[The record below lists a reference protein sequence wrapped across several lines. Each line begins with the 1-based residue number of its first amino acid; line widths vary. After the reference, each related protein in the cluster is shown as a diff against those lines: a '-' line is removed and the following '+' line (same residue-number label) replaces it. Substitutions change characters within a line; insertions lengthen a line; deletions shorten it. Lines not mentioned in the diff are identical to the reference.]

1 MNNKNIFKYLII
13 IAIVVLVIV
22 ATVLII
28 LNTKVK
34 NPNIQ
39 EDVGEEDL
47 PELEIDESIEKIDQI
62 NTFSM
67 VEKIVNSNIDS
78 NTTFFATEIY
88 FQEIDVVLA
97 YRLYVFGEIFDI
109 GNQSYQNVF
118 FAIDFDEES
127 SNYKITQKKLDIEQS
142 EYEQIAKSGAQK
154 YLITDNY
161 NGEFLQEDISD
172 NLVVKRYFDYYKM
185 LMITNPEKAYS
196 LLDDE
201 YKKIKFEN
209 YNNFYT
215 YINNKIAQ
223 IKAME
228 LFGLNIHFPVTD
240 PTWIFFLVLIIILFA
255 PMILGRLR
263 IPHIIGMILAGVLV
277 GKYGFN
283 ILERDSSFELFGKVG
298 LYYIMFLAG
307 LEMDMDDFKKNK
319 TKGLVFG
326 LFTFLIP
333 MALGIWSSMSLL
345 DYGLVTSILLASM
358 YASHTL
364 IAYPIISRYGLS
376 RQRTVSITIGGTA
389 VTVVLALMVLA
400 VIGGMYKGEDVGGL
414 FWAILLGK
422 VLALFGLIIFLM
434 PRISRWFFRTY
445 EDAVMQFVF
454 VLAMVF
460 LGGGLMELVG
470 MEGILGAFLAG
481 LVLNRFVPHVSPLMN
496 RLEFVGNALF
506 IPYFLIGVG
515 MIIDVRCLFTQGEA
529 LKVAVVMTVVATFSK
544 WLAAWITQKIYGMQK
559 VERSLIFGLSNA
571 QAAATLAAVLIGH
584 EIIMENGERLLNDDV
599 LNGTVVMILF
609 TCIISSVATER
620 AARRMVTQENL
631 TGNDDKNNKE
641 QERILIPVANPDT
654 IEGLVG
660 MALMMRHPKQ
670 KEPLVALSVIND
682 NNASETKELI
692 GKRNLE
698 RTAMVAAAADA
709 SVKTVLRYDL
719 NIAQGIIHTLKEYAV
734 TDVVIGLHRK
744 TNLMDSFFG
753 TMTENLL
760 KGTHRQIMIAKLL
773 MPVNTLRRIV
783 VAVPEKAEYEVGFMK
798 WVVQLCRMGKLLGCR
813 VHFFA
818 TEDTL
823 RHLRAV
829 VEKQEANTFTEFS
842 VLEEWDDLLLLT
854 GQVNFDHL
862 FVVVSARKGS
872 ISYQTS
878 FERLPSQVSK
888 YFADASLLII
898 YPDQL
903 GDPQEIVSFSDP
915 RGQSET
921 RMYDNVGKWFYKWFK
936 KGDERN

>member
-1 MNNKNIFKYLII
+1 
-13 IAIVVLVIV
+13 
-22 ATVLII
+22 
-28 LNTKVK
+28 
-34 NPNIQ
+34 
-39 EDVGEEDL
+39 
-47 PELEIDESIEKIDQI
+47 
-62 NTFSM
+62 
-67 VEKIVNSNIDS
+67 
-78 NTTFFATEIY
+78 
-88 FQEIDVVLA
+88 
-97 YRLYVFGEIFDI
+97 
-109 GNQSYQNVF
+109 
-118 FAIDFDEES
+118 
-127 SNYKITQKKLDIEQS
+127 
-142 EYEQIAKSGAQK
+142 
-154 YLITDNY
+154 
-161 NGEFLQEDISD
+161 
-172 NLVVKRYFDYYKM
+172 
-185 LMITNPEKAYS
+185 
-196 LLDDE
+196 
-201 YKKIKFEN
+201 
-209 YNNFYT
+209 
-215 YINNKIAQ
+215 
-223 IKAME
+223 ME
-228 LFGLNIHFPVTD
+228 LFDLNIHFPVTD

-263 IPHIIGMILAGVLV
+263 IPHIIGMILAGVVV

-307 LEMDMDDFKKNK
+307 LEMDMDDFKKNR

-326 LFTFLIP
+326 MFTFLIP
-333 MALGIWSSMSLL
+333 MGLGIWSSMSMLN
-345 DYGLVTSILLASM
+345 YGFLTSVLLASM

-414 FWAILLGK
+414 FWVLLVAK
-422 VLALFGLIIFLM
+422 VVLLFGLIIFLM

-445 EDAVMQFVF
+445 EDAVMQFIF

-481 LVLNRFVPHVSPLMN
+481 LVLYRFVPHVSPLMN

-515 MIIDVRCLFTQGEA
+515 MIIDVRCLFTEGEA

-544 WLAAWITQKIYGMQK
+544 WLAAWITQKIYGMKK
-559 VERSLIFGLSNA
+559 VEGSLIFGLSNA

-584 EIIMENGERLLNDDV
+584 GIIMENGERLLNDDV

-609 TCIISSVATER
+609 TCIISSVVTER
-620 AARRMVTQENL
+620 AARKMVTQENL
-631 TGNDDKNNKE
+631 MEGSEGKE
-641 QERILIPVANPDT
+641 QERILIPVANPET

-670 KEPLVALSVIND
+670 KESLVALSVIND
-682 NNASETKELI
+682 NNTSETKELI

-698 RTAMVAAAADA
+698 RTAMIAAAADA

-719 NIAQGIIHTLKEYAV
+719 NIAQGIIHTQKEYAV
-734 TDVVIGLHRK
+734 TDIVIGLHRK

-760 KGTHRQIMIAKLL
+760 KGTNRQIMIAKLL

-783 VAVPEKAEYEVGFMK
+783 VAVPDKAEYEKGFLK
-798 WVVQLCRMGKLLGCR
+798 WMTQLCRMGKQLGCR

-823 RHLRAV
+823 KHLRALT
-829 VEKQEANTFTEFS
+829 EKQEANTFTEFS
-842 VLEEWDDLLLLT
+842 LLEEWDDLLLLT
-854 GQVNFDHL
+854 GQVNYDHL
-862 FVVVSARKGS
+862 FVVVSSRKGS

-878 FERLPSQVSK
+878 FERLPSQISK
-888 YFADASLLII
+888 YFANNSLLIV

-903 GDPQEIVSFSDP
+903 GDDPQEIVSFSDP

-921 RMYDNVGKWFYKWFK
+921 RVYDNVGKWFYKWFK

>member
-1 MNNKNIFKYLII
+1 
-13 IAIVVLVIV
+13 
-22 ATVLII
+22 
-28 LNTKVK
+28 
-34 NPNIQ
+34 
-39 EDVGEEDL
+39 
-47 PELEIDESIEKIDQI
+47 
-62 NTFSM
+62 
-67 VEKIVNSNIDS
+67 
-78 NTTFFATEIY
+78 
-88 FQEIDVVLA
+88 
-97 YRLYVFGEIFDI
+97 
-109 GNQSYQNVF
+109 
-118 FAIDFDEES
+118 
-127 SNYKITQKKLDIEQS
+127 
-142 EYEQIAKSGAQK
+142 
-154 YLITDNY
+154 
-161 NGEFLQEDISD
+161 
-172 NLVVKRYFDYYKM
+172 
-185 LMITNPEKAYS
+185 
-196 LLDDE
+196 
-201 YKKIKFEN
+201 
-209 YNNFYT
+209 
-215 YINNKIAQ
+215 
-223 IKAME
+223 ME
-228 LFGLNIHFPVTD
+228 LFDLNIHFPVTD

-263 IPHIIGMILAGVLV
+263 IPHIIGMILAGVVV

-307 LEMDMDDFKKNK
+307 LEMDMDDFKKNR

-326 LFTFLIP
+326 MFTFLIP
-333 MALGIWSSMSLL
+333 MGLGIWSSMSMLN
-345 DYGLVTSILLASM
+345 YGFLTSVLLASM

-414 FWAILLGK
+414 FWVLLVAK
-422 VLALFGLIIFLM
+422 VVLLFGLIIFLM

-445 EDAVMQFVF
+445 EDAVMQFIF

-515 MIIDVRCLFTQGEA
+515 MIIDVRCLFTEGEA

-544 WLAAWITQKIYGMQK
+544 WLAAWITQKIYGMKK
-559 VERSLIFGLSNA
+559 VEGSLIFGLSNA

-584 EIIMENGERLLNDDV
+584 GIIMENGERLLNDDV

-609 TCIISSVATER
+609 TCIISSVVTER
-620 AARRMVTQENL
+620 AARKMVTQENL
-631 TGNDDKNNKE
+631 MEGSEGKE
-641 QERILIPVANPDT
+641 QERILIPVANPET
-654 IEGLVG
+654 KEGLVG

-670 KEPLVALSVIND
+670 KESLVALSVIND
-682 NNASETKELI
+682 NNTSETKELI

-698 RTAMVAAAADA
+698 RTAMIAAAADA

-719 NIAQGIIHTLKEYAV
+719 NIAQGIIHTQKEYAV
-734 TDVVIGLHRK
+734 TDIVIGLHRK

-760 KGTHRQIMIAKLL
+760 KGTNRQIMIAKLL

-783 VAVPEKAEYEVGFMK
+783 VAVPDKAEYEKGFLK
-798 WVVQLCRMGKLLGCR
+798 WMTQLCRMGKQLGCR

-823 RHLRAV
+823 KHLRALT
-829 VEKQEANTFTEFS
+829 EKQEANTFTEFS
-842 VLEEWDDLLLLT
+842 LLEEWDDLLLLT
-854 GQVNFDHL
+854 GQVNYDHL
-862 FVVVSARKGS
+862 FVVVSSRKGS

-878 FERLPSQVSK
+878 FERLPSQISK
-888 YFADASLLII
+888 YFANNSLLIV

-903 GDPQEIVSFSDP
+903 GDDPQEIVSFSDP

-921 RMYDNVGKWFYKWFK
+921 RVYDNVGKWFYKWFK

>member
-1 MNNKNIFKYLII
+1 
-13 IAIVVLVIV
+13 
-22 ATVLII
+22 
-28 LNTKVK
+28 
-34 NPNIQ
+34 
-39 EDVGEEDL
+39 
-47 PELEIDESIEKIDQI
+47 
-62 NTFSM
+62 
-67 VEKIVNSNIDS
+67 
-78 NTTFFATEIY
+78 
-88 FQEIDVVLA
+88 
-97 YRLYVFGEIFDI
+97 
-109 GNQSYQNVF
+109 
-118 FAIDFDEES
+118 
-127 SNYKITQKKLDIEQS
+127 
-142 EYEQIAKSGAQK
+142 
-154 YLITDNY
+154 
-161 NGEFLQEDISD
+161 
-172 NLVVKRYFDYYKM
+172 
-185 LMITNPEKAYS
+185 
-196 LLDDE
+196 
-201 YKKIKFEN
+201 
-209 YNNFYT
+209 
-215 YINNKIAQ
+215 
-223 IKAME
+223 ME
-228 LFGLNIHFPVTD
+228 LFDLNIHFPVTD

-263 IPHIIGMILAGVLV
+263 IPHIIGMILAGVVV

-307 LEMDMDDFKKNK
+307 LEMDMDDFKKNR

-326 LFTFLIP
+326 MFTFLIP
-333 MALGIWSSMSLL
+333 MGLGIWSSMSLL
-345 DYGLVTSILLASM
+345 SYGFLTSVLLASM

-364 IAYPIISRYGLS
+364 IAYPIVSRYGLS

-414 FWAILLGK
+414 FWALLVAK
-422 VLALFGLIIFLM
+422 VVLLFGLIIFLM

-515 MIIDVRCLFTQGEA
+515 MIIDVRCLFTEGEA

-544 WLAAWITQKIYGMQK
+544 WLAAWITRKIYGMKK
-559 VERSLIFGLSNA
+559 VEGSLIFGLSNA

-584 EIIMENGERLLNDDV
+584 GIIMENGERLLNDDV

-609 TCIISSVATER
+609 TCIISSVVTEH
-620 AARRMVTQENL
+620 AARKMVTQENL
-631 TGNDDKNNKE
+631 TEGGEGKE
-641 QERILIPVANPDT
+641 QERILIPVANPET

-660 MALMMRHPKQ
+660 MALMMRHPKR
-670 KEPLVALSVIND
+670 KESLVALSVIND
-682 NNASETKELI
+682 NNTSETKELI

-698 RTAMVAAAADA
+698 RTAMIAASADA

-719 NIAQGIIHTLKEYAV
+719 NIAQGIIHTQKEYAV
-734 TDVVIGLHRK
+734 TDIVIGLHRK

-760 KGTHRQIMIAKLL
+760 KGTNRQIMITKLL
-773 MPVNTLRRIV
+773 LPVNTLRRMV
-783 VAVPEKAEYEVGFMK
+783 VAVPDKAEYEKGFLK
-798 WVVQLCRMGKLLGCR
+798 WVTQLCRMGKQLGCR

-823 RHLRAV
+823 KHLRALTV
-829 VEKQEANTFTEFS
+829 KQEAHTFTEFS
-842 VLEEWDDLLLLT
+842 LLEEWDDLLLLT
-854 GQVNFDHL
+854 GQVNYDHL
-862 FVVVSARKGS
+862 FVAVSSRKGS

-878 FERLPSQVSK
+878 FERLPSQISK
-888 YFADASLLII
+888 YFANNSLLIV

-903 GDPQEIVSFSDP
+903 GDDPQEIVSFSDP

-921 RMYDNVGKWFYKWFK
+921 RVYDNVGKWFYKWFK

>member
-1 MNNKNIFKYLII
+1 
-13 IAIVVLVIV
+13 
-22 ATVLII
+22 
-28 LNTKVK
+28 
-34 NPNIQ
+34 
-39 EDVGEEDL
+39 
-47 PELEIDESIEKIDQI
+47 
-62 NTFSM
+62 
-67 VEKIVNSNIDS
+67 
-78 NTTFFATEIY
+78 
-88 FQEIDVVLA
+88 
-97 YRLYVFGEIFDI
+97 
-109 GNQSYQNVF
+109 
-118 FAIDFDEES
+118 
-127 SNYKITQKKLDIEQS
+127 
-142 EYEQIAKSGAQK
+142 
-154 YLITDNY
+154 
-161 NGEFLQEDISD
+161 
-172 NLVVKRYFDYYKM
+172 
-185 LMITNPEKAYS
+185 
-196 LLDDE
+196 
-201 YKKIKFEN
+201 
-209 YNNFYT
+209 
-215 YINNKIAQ
+215 
-223 IKAME
+223 ME
-228 LFGLNIHFPVTD
+228 LFDLNIHFPVTD

-255 PMILGRLR
+255 PMIWGRLR
-263 IPHIIGMILAGVLV
+263 IPHIIGMILAGVVV

-307 LEMDMDDFKKNK
+307 LEMDMDDFKKNR
-319 TKGLVFG
+319 TKGLIFG
-326 LFTFLIP
+326 MFTFLIP
-333 MALGIWSSMSLL
+333 MGLGIWSSMSML
-345 DYGLVTSILLASM
+345 DYGFLTSVLLASM

-414 FWAILLGK
+414 FWVLLVAK
-422 VLALFGLIIFLM
+422 VVLLFGLIIFLM

-445 EDAVMQFVF
+445 EDAVMQFIF

-515 MIIDVRCLFTQGEA
+515 MIIDVRCLFTEGEA

-544 WLAAWITQKIYGMQK
+544 WLAAWITQKIYGMKK
-559 VERSLIFGLSNA
+559 VEGSLIFGLSNA

-584 EIIMENGERLLNDDV
+584 GIIMENGERLLNDDV

-609 TCIISSVATER
+609 TCIISSVVTER
-620 AARRMVTQENL
+620 AARKMVTQENL
-631 TGNDDKNNKE
+631 MEGSEGKE
-641 QERILIPVANPDT
+641 QERILIPVANPET

-670 KEPLVALSVIND
+670 KESLVALSVIND
-682 NNASETKELI
+682 NNTSETKELI

-698 RTAMVAAAADA
+698 RTAMIAAAADA

-719 NIAQGIIHTLKEYAV
+719 NIAQGIIHTQKEYAV
-734 TDVVIGLHRK
+734 TDIVIGLHRK

-760 KGTHRQIMIAKLL
+760 KGTNRQIMIAKLL

-783 VAVPEKAEYEVGFMK
+783 VAVPDKAEYEKGFLK
-798 WVVQLCRMGKLLGCR
+798 WMTQLCRMGKQLGCR

-823 RHLRAV
+823 KHLRALT
-829 VEKQEANTFTEFS
+829 EKQEANTFTEFS
-842 VLEEWDDLLLLT
+842 LLEEWDDLLLLT
-854 GQVNFDHL
+854 GQVNYDHL
-862 FVVVSARKGS
+862 FVVVSSRKGS

-878 FERLPSQVSK
+878 FERLPSQISK
-888 YFADASLLII
+888 YFANNSLLIV

-903 GDPQEIVSFSDP
+903 GDDPQEIVSFSDS

-921 RMYDNVGKWFYKWFK
+921 RVYDNVGKWFYKWFK

>member
-1 MNNKNIFKYLII
+1 
-13 IAIVVLVIV
+13 
-22 ATVLII
+22 
-28 LNTKVK
+28 
-34 NPNIQ
+34 
-39 EDVGEEDL
+39 
-47 PELEIDESIEKIDQI
+47 
-62 NTFSM
+62 
-67 VEKIVNSNIDS
+67 
-78 NTTFFATEIY
+78 
-88 FQEIDVVLA
+88 
-97 YRLYVFGEIFDI
+97 
-109 GNQSYQNVF
+109 
-118 FAIDFDEES
+118 
-127 SNYKITQKKLDIEQS
+127 
-142 EYEQIAKSGAQK
+142 
-154 YLITDNY
+154 
-161 NGEFLQEDISD
+161 
-172 NLVVKRYFDYYKM
+172 
-185 LMITNPEKAYS
+185 
-196 LLDDE
+196 
-201 YKKIKFEN
+201 
-209 YNNFYT
+209 
-215 YINNKIAQ
+215 
-223 IKAME
+223 ME
-228 LFGLNIHFPVTD
+228 LFDLNIHFPVTD

-263 IPHIIGMILAGVLV
+263 IPHIIGMILAGVVV

-307 LEMDMDDFKKNK
+307 LEMDMDDFKKNR

-326 LFTFLIP
+326 MFTFLIP
-333 MALGIWSSMSLL
+333 MGLGIWSSMSMLN
-345 DYGLVTSILLASM
+345 YGFLTSVLLASM

-414 FWAILLGK
+414 FWVLLVAK
-422 VLALFGLIIFLM
+422 VVLLFGLIIFLM

-445 EDAVMQFVF
+445 EDAVMQFIF

-515 MIIDVRCLFTQGEA
+515 MIIDVRCLFTEGEA

-544 WLAAWITQKIYGMQK
+544 WLAAWITQKIYGMKK
-559 VERSLIFGLSNA
+559 VEGSLIFGLSNA

-584 EIIMENGERLLNDDV
+584 GIIMENGERLLNDDV

-609 TCIISSVATER
+609 TCIISSVVTER
-620 AARRMVTQENL
+620 AARKMVTQENL
-631 TGNDDKNNKE
+631 MEGSEGKE
-641 QERILIPVANPDT
+641 QERILIPVANPET

-670 KEPLVALSVIND
+670 KESLVALSVIND
-682 NNASETKELI
+682 NNTSETKELI

-698 RTAMVAAAADA
+698 RTAMIAAAADA

-719 NIAQGIIHTLKEYAV
+719 NIAQGIIHTQKEYAV
-734 TDVVIGLHRK
+734 TDIVIGLHRK

-760 KGTHRQIMIAKLL
+760 KGTNRQIMIAKLL

-783 VAVPEKAEYEVGFMK
+783 VAVPDKAKYEKGFLK
-798 WVVQLCRMGKLLGCR
+798 WMTQLCRMGKQLGCR

-823 RHLRAV
+823 KHLRALT
-829 VEKQEANTFTEFS
+829 EKQEANTFTEFS
-842 VLEEWDDLLLLT
+842 LLEEWDDLLLLT
-854 GQVNFDHL
+854 GQVNYDHL
-862 FVVVSARKGS
+862 FVVVSSRKGS

-878 FERLPSQVSK
+878 FERLPSQISK
-888 YFADASLLII
+888 YFANNSLLIV

-903 GDPQEIVSFSDP
+903 GDDPQEIVSFSDP

-921 RMYDNVGKWFYKWFK
+921 RVYDNVGKWFYKWFK

>member
-1 MNNKNIFKYLII
+1 
-13 IAIVVLVIV
+13 
-22 ATVLII
+22 
-28 LNTKVK
+28 
-34 NPNIQ
+34 
-39 EDVGEEDL
+39 
-47 PELEIDESIEKIDQI
+47 
-62 NTFSM
+62 
-67 VEKIVNSNIDS
+67 
-78 NTTFFATEIY
+78 
-88 FQEIDVVLA
+88 
-97 YRLYVFGEIFDI
+97 
-109 GNQSYQNVF
+109 
-118 FAIDFDEES
+118 
-127 SNYKITQKKLDIEQS
+127 
-142 EYEQIAKSGAQK
+142 
-154 YLITDNY
+154 
-161 NGEFLQEDISD
+161 
-172 NLVVKRYFDYYKM
+172 
-185 LMITNPEKAYS
+185 
-196 LLDDE
+196 
-201 YKKIKFEN
+201 
-209 YNNFYT
+209 
-215 YINNKIAQ
+215 
-223 IKAME
+223 ME

-609 TCIISSVATER
+609 TCIISSVSTER
-620 AARRMVTQENL
+620 AARRMVTQ
-631 TGNDDKNNKE
+631 
-641 QERILIPVANPDT
+641 
-654 IEGLVG
+654 
-660 MALMMRHPKQ
+660 
-670 KEPLVALSVIND
+670 
-682 NNASETKELI
+682 
-692 GKRNLE
+692 
-698 RTAMVAAAADA
+698 
-709 SVKTVLRYDL
+709 
-719 NIAQGIIHTLKEYAV
+719 
-734 TDVVIGLHRK
+734 
-744 TNLMDSFFG
+744 
-753 TMTENLL
+753 
-760 KGTHRQIMIAKLL
+760 
-773 MPVNTLRRIV
+773 
-783 VAVPEKAEYEVGFMK
+783 
-798 WVVQLCRMGKLLGCR
+798 
-813 VHFFA
+813 
-818 TEDTL
+818 
-823 RHLRAV
+823 
-829 VEKQEANTFTEFS
+829 
-842 VLEEWDDLLLLT
+842 
-854 GQVNFDHL
+854 
-862 FVVVSARKGS
+862 
-872 ISYQTS
+872 
-878 FERLPSQVSK
+878 
-888 YFADASLLII
+888 
-898 YPDQL
+898 
-903 GDPQEIVSFSDP
+903 
-915 RGQSET
+915 
-921 RMYDNVGKWFYKWFK
+921 
-936 KGDERN
+936 

>member
-1 MNNKNIFKYLII
+1 
-13 IAIVVLVIV
+13 
-22 ATVLII
+22 
-28 LNTKVK
+28 
-34 NPNIQ
+34 
-39 EDVGEEDL
+39 
-47 PELEIDESIEKIDQI
+47 
-62 NTFSM
+62 
-67 VEKIVNSNIDS
+67 
-78 NTTFFATEIY
+78 
-88 FQEIDVVLA
+88 
-97 YRLYVFGEIFDI
+97 
-109 GNQSYQNVF
+109 
-118 FAIDFDEES
+118 
-127 SNYKITQKKLDIEQS
+127 
-142 EYEQIAKSGAQK
+142 
-154 YLITDNY
+154 
-161 NGEFLQEDISD
+161 
-172 NLVVKRYFDYYKM
+172 
-185 LMITNPEKAYS
+185 
-196 LLDDE
+196 
-201 YKKIKFEN
+201 
-209 YNNFYT
+209 
-215 YINNKIAQ
+215 
-223 IKAME
+223 ME
-228 LFGLNIHFPVTD
+228 LFDLNKHFPVTD

-263 IPHIIGMILAGVLV
+263 IPHIIGMILAGVVV

-307 LEMDMDDFKKNK
+307 LEMDMDDFKKNR

-326 LFTFLIP
+326 MFTFLIP
-333 MALGIWSSMSLL
+333 MGLGIWSSMSMLN
-345 DYGLVTSILLASM
+345 YGFLTSVLLASM

-414 FWAILLGK
+414 FWVLLVAK
-422 VLALFGLIIFLM
+422 VVLLFGLIIFLM

-445 EDAVMQFVF
+445 EDAVMQFIF

-515 MIIDVRCLFTQGEA
+515 MIIDVRCLFTEGEA

-544 WLAAWITQKIYGMQK
+544 WLAAWITQKIYGMKK
-559 VERSLIFGLSNA
+559 VEGSLIFGLSNA

-584 EIIMENGERLLNDDV
+584 GIIMENGERLLNDDV

-609 TCIISSVATER
+609 TCIISSVVTER
-620 AARRMVTQENL
+620 AARKMVTQENL
-631 TGNDDKNNKE
+631 MEGSEGKE
-641 QERILIPVANPDT
+641 QERILIPVANPET

-670 KEPLVALSVIND
+670 KESLVALSVIND
-682 NNASETKELI
+682 NNTSETKELI

-698 RTAMVAAAADA
+698 RTAMIAAAADA
-709 SVKTVLRYDL
+709 SVKAVLRYDL
-719 NIAQGIIHTLKEYAV
+719 NIAQGIIHTQKEYAV
-734 TDVVIGLHRK
+734 TDIVIGLHRK

-760 KGTHRQIMIAKLL
+760 KGTNRQIMIAKLL

-783 VAVPEKAEYEVGFMK
+783 VAVPDKAEYEKGFLK
-798 WVVQLCRMGKLLGCR
+798 WMTQLCRMGKQLGCR

-823 RHLRAV
+823 KHLRALT
-829 VEKQEANTFTEFS
+829 EKQEANTFTEFS
-842 VLEEWDDLLLLT
+842 LLEEWDDLLLLT
-854 GQVNFDHL
+854 GQVNYDHL
-862 FVVVSARKGS
+862 FVVVSSRKGS

-878 FERLPSQVSK
+878 FERLPSQISK
-888 YFADASLLII
+888 YFANNSLLIV

-903 GDPQEIVSFSDP
+903 GDDPQEIVSFSDP

-921 RMYDNVGKWFYKWFK
+921 RVYDNVGKWFYKWFK

>member
-1 MNNKNIFKYLII
+1 
-13 IAIVVLVIV
+13 
-22 ATVLII
+22 
-28 LNTKVK
+28 
-34 NPNIQ
+34 
-39 EDVGEEDL
+39 
-47 PELEIDESIEKIDQI
+47 
-62 NTFSM
+62 
-67 VEKIVNSNIDS
+67 
-78 NTTFFATEIY
+78 
-88 FQEIDVVLA
+88 
-97 YRLYVFGEIFDI
+97 
-109 GNQSYQNVF
+109 
-118 FAIDFDEES
+118 
-127 SNYKITQKKLDIEQS
+127 
-142 EYEQIAKSGAQK
+142 
-154 YLITDNY
+154 
-161 NGEFLQEDISD
+161 
-172 NLVVKRYFDYYKM
+172 
-185 LMITNPEKAYS
+185 
-196 LLDDE
+196 
-201 YKKIKFEN
+201 
-209 YNNFYT
+209 
-215 YINNKIAQ
+215 
-223 IKAME
+223 ME
-228 LFGLNIHFPVTD
+228 LFDLNIHFPVTD

-263 IPHIIGMILAGVLV
+263 IPHIIGMILAGVVV

-307 LEMDMDDFKKNK
+307 LEMDMDDFKKNR

-326 LFTFLIP
+326 MFTFLIP
-333 MALGIWSSMSLL
+333 MGLGIWSSMSMLN
-345 DYGLVTSILLASM
+345 YGFLTSVLLASM

-414 FWAILLGK
+414 FWVLLVAK
-422 VLALFGLIIFLM
+422 VVLLFGLIIFLM

-445 EDAVMQFVF
+445 EDAVMQFIF

-515 MIIDVRCLFTQGEA
+515 MIIDVRCLFTEGEA

-544 WLAAWITQKIYGMQK
+544 WLAAWITQKIYGMKK
-559 VERSLIFGLSNA
+559 VEGSLIFGLSNA

-584 EIIMENGERLLNDDV
+584 GIIMENGERLLNDDV

-609 TCIISSVATER
+609 TCIISSVVTER
-620 AARRMVTQENL
+620 AARKMVTQENL
-631 TGNDDKNNKE
+631 MEGSEGKE
-641 QERILIPVANPDT
+641 QERILIPVANPET

-670 KEPLVALSVIND
+670 KESLVALSVIND
-682 NNASETKELI
+682 NNTSETKELI

-698 RTAMVAAAADA
+698 RTAMIAAAADA

-719 NIAQGIIHTLKEYAV
+719 NIAQGIIHTQKEYAV
-734 TDVVIGLHRK
+734 TDIVIGLHRK

-760 KGTHRQIMIAKLL
+760 KGTNRQIMIAKLL

-783 VAVPEKAEYEVGFMK
+783 VAVPDKAEYEKGFLK
-798 WVVQLCRMGKLLGCR
+798 WMTQLCRMGKQLGCR

-823 RHLRAV
+823 KHLRALT
-829 VEKQEANTFTEFS
+829 EKQEANTFTEFS
-842 VLEEWDDLLLLT
+842 LLEEWDDLLLLT
-854 GQVNFDHL
+854 GQVNYDHL
-862 FVVVSARKGS
+862 FVVVSSRKGS

-878 FERLPSQVSK
+878 FERLPSQISK
-888 YFADASLLII
+888 YFANNSLLIV

-903 GDPQEIVSFSDP
+903 GDDPQEIVSFSDP

-921 RMYDNVGKWFYKWFK
+921 RVYDNVGKWSYKWFK

>member
-1 MNNKNIFKYLII
+1 MKL
-13 IAIVVLVIV
+13 
-22 ATVLII
+22 
-28 LNTKVK
+28 
-34 NPNIQ
+34 
-39 EDVGEEDL
+39 
-47 PELEIDESIEKIDQI
+47 
-62 NTFSM
+62 
-67 VEKIVNSNIDS
+67 
-78 NTTFFATEIY
+78 
-88 FQEIDVVLA
+88 
-97 YRLYVFGEIFDI
+97 FD
-109 GNQSYQNVF
+109 
-118 FAIDFDEES
+118 
-127 SNYKITQKKLDIEQS
+127 
-142 EYEQIAKSGAQK
+142 
-154 YLITDNY
+154 
-161 NGEFLQEDISD
+161 
-172 NLVVKRYFDYYKM
+172 
-185 LMITNPEKAYS
+185 
-196 LLDDE
+196 
-201 YKKIKFEN
+201 
-209 YNNFYT
+209 
-215 YINNKIAQ
+215 
-223 IKAME
+223 
-228 LFGLNIHFPVTD
+228 LNIHFPVTD

-263 IPHIIGMILAGVLV
+263 IPHIIGMILAGVVV

-283 ILERDSSFELFGKVG
+283 ILERDGSFELFGKVG

-307 LEMDMDDFKKNK
+307 LEMDMDDFKKNR

-326 LFTFLIP
+326 MFTFLIP
-333 MALGIWSSMSLL
+333 MGLGIWSSMSMLN
-345 DYGLVTSILLASM
+345 YGFLTSVLLASM

-414 FWAILLGK
+414 FWVLLVAK
-422 VLALFGLIIFLM
+422 VVLLFGLIIFLM

-445 EDAVMQFVF
+445 EDAVMQFIF

-515 MIIDVRCLFTQGEA
+515 MIIDVRCLFTEGEA

-544 WLAAWITQKIYGMQK
+544 WLAAWITQKIYGMKK
-559 VERSLIFGLSNA
+559 VEGSLIFGLSNA

-584 EIIMENGERLLNDDV
+584 GIIMENGERLLNDDV

-609 TCIISSVATER
+609 TCIISSVVTER
-620 AARRMVTQENL
+620 AARKMVTQENL
-631 TGNDDKNNKE
+631 MEGSEGKE
-641 QERILIPVANPDT
+641 QERILIPVANPET

-670 KEPLVALSVIND
+670 KESLVALSVIND
-682 NNASETKELI
+682 NNTSETKELI

-698 RTAMVAAAADA
+698 RTAMIAAAADA

-719 NIAQGIIHTLKEYAV
+719 NIAQGIIHTQKEYAV
-734 TDVVIGLHRK
+734 TDIVIGLHRK

-760 KGTHRQIMIAKLL
+760 KGTNRQIMIAKLL

-783 VAVPEKAEYEVGFMK
+783 VAVPDKAEYEKGFLK
-798 WVVQLCRMGKLLGCR
+798 WMTQLCRMGKQLGCR

-823 RHLRAV
+823 KHLRALT
-829 VEKQEANTFTEFS
+829 EKQEANTFTEFS
-842 VLEEWDDLLLLT
+842 LLEEWDDLLLLT
-854 GQVNFDHL
+854 GQVNYDHL
-862 FVVVSARKGS
+862 FVVVSSRKGS

-878 FERLPSQVSK
+878 FERLPSQISK
-888 YFADASLLII
+888 YFANNSLLIV

-903 GDPQEIVSFSDP
+903 GDDPQEIVSFSDP

-921 RMYDNVGKWFYKWFK
+921 RVYDNVGKWFYKWFK

>member
-1 MNNKNIFKYLII
+1 
-13 IAIVVLVIV
+13 
-22 ATVLII
+22 
-28 LNTKVK
+28 
-34 NPNIQ
+34 
-39 EDVGEEDL
+39 
-47 PELEIDESIEKIDQI
+47 
-62 NTFSM
+62 
-67 VEKIVNSNIDS
+67 
-78 NTTFFATEIY
+78 
-88 FQEIDVVLA
+88 
-97 YRLYVFGEIFDI
+97 
-109 GNQSYQNVF
+109 
-118 FAIDFDEES
+118 
-127 SNYKITQKKLDIEQS
+127 
-142 EYEQIAKSGAQK
+142 
-154 YLITDNY
+154 
-161 NGEFLQEDISD
+161 
-172 NLVVKRYFDYYKM
+172 
-185 LMITNPEKAYS
+185 
-196 LLDDE
+196 
-201 YKKIKFEN
+201 
-209 YNNFYT
+209 
-215 YINNKIAQ
+215 
-223 IKAME
+223 ME
-228 LFGLNIHFPVTD
+228 LFDLNIHFPVTD

-263 IPHIIGMILAGVLV
+263 IPHIIGMILAGVVV

-283 ILERDSSFELFGKVG
+283 ILERVSSFELFGKVG

-307 LEMDMDDFKKNK
+307 LEMDMDDFKKNR

-326 LFTFLIP
+326 MFTFLIP
-333 MALGIWSSMSLL
+333 MGLGIWSSMSMLN
-345 DYGLVTSILLASM
+345 YGFLTSVLLASM

-414 FWAILLGK
+414 FWVLLVAK
-422 VLALFGLIIFLM
+422 VVMLFGLIIFLM

-445 EDAVMQFVF
+445 EDAVMQFIF

-460 LGGGLMELVG
+460 QGGGWMELVG

-515 MIIDVRCLFTQGEA
+515 MIIDVRCLFTEGEA
-529 LKVAVVMTVVATFSK
+529 LKGAVVMTVVATFSK
-544 WLAAWITQKIYGMQK
+544 WLAAWITQKIYGMKK
-559 VERSLIFGLSNA
+559 VEGSLIFGLSNA

-584 EIIMENGERLLNDDV
+584 GIIMENGERLLNDDV

-609 TCIISSVATER
+609 TCIISSVVTER
-620 AARRMVTQENL
+620 AARKMVTQENL
-631 TGNDDKNNKE
+631 MEGSEGKE
-641 QERILIPVANPDT
+641 QERILIPVANPET
-654 IEGLVG
+654 IEGKVG

-670 KEPLVALSVIND
+670 KESLVALSVIND
-682 NNASETKELI
+682 NNTSETKELI

-698 RTAMVAAAADA
+698 RTAMIAAAADA

-719 NIAQGIIHTLKEYAV
+719 NIAQGIIHTQKEYAV
-734 TDVVIGLHRK
+734 TDIVIGLHRK

-760 KGTHRQIMIAKLL
+760 KGTNRQIMIAKLL

-783 VAVPEKAEYEVGFMK
+783 VAVPDKAEYEKGFLK
-798 WVVQLCRMGKLLGCR
+798 WMTQLCRMGKQLGCR

-823 RHLRAV
+823 KHLRALT
-829 VEKQEANTFTEFS
+829 EKQEANTFTEFS
-842 VLEEWDDLLLLT
+842 LLEEWDDLLLLT
-854 GQVNFDHL
+854 GQVNYDHL
-862 FVVVSARKGS
+862 FVVVSSRKGS

-878 FERLPSQVSK
+878 FERLPSQISK
-888 YFADASLLII
+888 YFANNSLLIV

-903 GDPQEIVSFSDP
+903 GDDPQEIVSFSDP

-921 RMYDNVGKWFYKWFK
+921 RVYDNVGKWFYKWFK

>member
-1 MNNKNIFKYLII
+1 
-13 IAIVVLVIV
+13 
-22 ATVLII
+22 
-28 LNTKVK
+28 
-34 NPNIQ
+34 
-39 EDVGEEDL
+39 
-47 PELEIDESIEKIDQI
+47 
-62 NTFSM
+62 
-67 VEKIVNSNIDS
+67 
-78 NTTFFATEIY
+78 
-88 FQEIDVVLA
+88 
-97 YRLYVFGEIFDI
+97 
-109 GNQSYQNVF
+109 
-118 FAIDFDEES
+118 
-127 SNYKITQKKLDIEQS
+127 
-142 EYEQIAKSGAQK
+142 
-154 YLITDNY
+154 
-161 NGEFLQEDISD
+161 
-172 NLVVKRYFDYYKM
+172 
-185 LMITNPEKAYS
+185 
-196 LLDDE
+196 
-201 YKKIKFEN
+201 
-209 YNNFYT
+209 
-215 YINNKIAQ
+215 
-223 IKAME
+223 ME
-228 LFGLNIHFPVTD
+228 LFDLNIHFPVTD

-263 IPHIIGMILAGVLV
+263 IPHIIGMILAGVVV

-307 LEMDMDDFKKNK
+307 LEMDMDDFKKNR

-326 LFTFLIP
+326 MFTFLIP
-333 MALGIWSSMSLL
+333 MGLGIWSSMSMLN
-345 DYGLVTSILLASM
+345 YGFLTSVLLASM

-414 FWAILLGK
+414 FWVLLVAK
-422 VLALFGLIIFLM
+422 VVLLFGLIIFLM

-445 EDAVMQFVF
+445 EDAVMQFIF

-460 LGGGLMELVG
+460 LGGGLMQLVG

-515 MIIDVRCLFTQGEA
+515 MIIDVRCLFTEGEA

-544 WLAAWITQKIYGMQK
+544 WLAAWITKKIYGMKK
-559 VERSLIFGLSNA
+559 VEGSLIFGLSNA

-584 EIIMENGERLLNDDV
+584 GIIMENGERLLNDDV

-609 TCIISSVATER
+609 TCIISSVVTER
-620 AARRMVTQENL
+620 AARKMVTQENL
-631 TGNDDKNNKE
+631 MEGSEGKE
-641 QERILIPVANPDT
+641 QERILIPVANPET

-670 KEPLVALSVIND
+670 KESLVALSVIND
-682 NNASETKELI
+682 NNTSETKELI

-698 RTAMVAAAADA
+698 RTAMIAAAADA

-719 NIAQGIIHTLKEYAV
+719 NIAQGIIHTQKEYAV
-734 TDVVIGLHRK
+734 TDIVIGLHRK

-760 KGTHRQIMIAKLL
+760 KGTNRQIMIAKLL

-783 VAVPEKAEYEVGFMK
+783 VAVPDKAEYEKGFLK
-798 WVVQLCRMGKLLGCR
+798 WMTQLCRMGKQLGCR

-823 RHLRAV
+823 KHLRALT
-829 VEKQEANTFTEFS
+829 EKQEANTFTEFS
-842 VLEEWDDLLLLT
+842 LLEEWDDLLLLT
-854 GQVNFDHL
+854 GQVNYDHL
-862 FVVVSARKGS
+862 FVVVSSRKGS

-878 FERLPSQVSK
+878 FERLPSQISK
-888 YFADASLLII
+888 YFANNSLLIV

-903 GDPQEIVSFSDP
+903 GDDPQEIVSFSDP

-921 RMYDNVGKWFYKWFK
+921 RVYDNVGKWFYKWFK

>member
-1 MNNKNIFKYLII
+1 
-13 IAIVVLVIV
+13 
-22 ATVLII
+22 
-28 LNTKVK
+28 
-34 NPNIQ
+34 
-39 EDVGEEDL
+39 
-47 PELEIDESIEKIDQI
+47 
-62 NTFSM
+62 
-67 VEKIVNSNIDS
+67 
-78 NTTFFATEIY
+78 
-88 FQEIDVVLA
+88 
-97 YRLYVFGEIFDI
+97 
-109 GNQSYQNVF
+109 
-118 FAIDFDEES
+118 
-127 SNYKITQKKLDIEQS
+127 
-142 EYEQIAKSGAQK
+142 
-154 YLITDNY
+154 
-161 NGEFLQEDISD
+161 
-172 NLVVKRYFDYYKM
+172 
-185 LMITNPEKAYS
+185 
-196 LLDDE
+196 
-201 YKKIKFEN
+201 
-209 YNNFYT
+209 
-215 YINNKIAQ
+215 
-223 IKAME
+223 ME
-228 LFGLNIHFPVTD
+228 LFDLNIHFPVTD

-263 IPHIIGMILAGVLV
+263 IPHIIGMILAGVVV

-307 LEMDMDDFKKNK
+307 LEMDMDDFKKNR

-326 LFTFLIP
+326 MFTFLIP
-333 MALGIWSSMSLL
+333 MGLGIWSSMSMLN
-345 DYGLVTSILLASM
+345 YGFLTSVLLASM

-414 FWAILLGK
+414 FWVLLVAK
-422 VLALFGLIIFLM
+422 VVLLFGLIIFLM

-445 EDAVMQFVF
+445 EDAVMQFIF

-460 LGGGLMELVG
+460 LGGVLMELVG

-515 MIIDVRCLFTQGEA
+515 MIIDVRCLFTEGEA

-544 WLAAWITQKIYGMQK
+544 WLAAWITQKIYGMKK
-559 VERSLIFGLSNA
+559 VEGSLIFGLSNA

-584 EIIMENGERLLNDDV
+584 GIIMENGERLLNDDV

-609 TCIISSVATER
+609 TCIISSVVTER
-620 AARRMVTQENL
+620 AARKMVTQENL
-631 TGNDDKNNKE
+631 MEGSEGKE
-641 QERILIPVANPDT
+641 QERILIPVANPET

-670 KEPLVALSVIND
+670 KESLVALSVIND
-682 NNASETKELI
+682 NNTSETKELI

-698 RTAMVAAAADA
+698 RTAMIAAAADA

-719 NIAQGIIHTLKEYAV
+719 NIAQGIIHTQKEYAV
-734 TDVVIGLHRK
+734 TDIVIGLHRK

-760 KGTHRQIMIAKLL
+760 KGTNRQIMIAKLL

-783 VAVPEKAEYEVGFMK
+783 VAVPDKAEYEKGFLK
-798 WVVQLCRMGKLLGCR
+798 WMTQLCRMGKQLGCR

-823 RHLRAV
+823 KHLRALT
-829 VEKQEANTFTEFS
+829 EKQEANTFTEFS
-842 VLEEWDDLLLLT
+842 LLEEWDDLLLLT
-854 GQVNFDHL
+854 GQVNYDHL
-862 FVVVSARKGS
+862 FVVVSSRKGS

-878 FERLPSQVSK
+878 FERLPSQISK
-888 YFADASLLII
+888 YFANNSLLIV

-903 GDPQEIVSFSDP
+903 GDDPQEIVSFSDP

-921 RMYDNVGKWFYKWFK
+921 RVYDNVGKWFYKWFK

>member
-1 MNNKNIFKYLII
+1 
-13 IAIVVLVIV
+13 
-22 ATVLII
+22 
-28 LNTKVK
+28 
-34 NPNIQ
+34 
-39 EDVGEEDL
+39 
-47 PELEIDESIEKIDQI
+47 
-62 NTFSM
+62 
-67 VEKIVNSNIDS
+67 
-78 NTTFFATEIY
+78 
-88 FQEIDVVLA
+88 
-97 YRLYVFGEIFDI
+97 
-109 GNQSYQNVF
+109 
-118 FAIDFDEES
+118 
-127 SNYKITQKKLDIEQS
+127 
-142 EYEQIAKSGAQK
+142 
-154 YLITDNY
+154 
-161 NGEFLQEDISD
+161 
-172 NLVVKRYFDYYKM
+172 
-185 LMITNPEKAYS
+185 
-196 LLDDE
+196 
-201 YKKIKFEN
+201 
-209 YNNFYT
+209 
-215 YINNKIAQ
+215 
-223 IKAME
+223 ME
-228 LFGLNIHFPVTD
+228 LFDLNIHFPVTD

-263 IPHIIGMILAGVLV
+263 IPHIIGMILAGVVV

-307 LEMDMDDFKKNK
+307 LEMDMDDFKKNR
-319 TKGLVFG
+319 TKGLIFG
-326 LFTFLIP
+326 MFTFLIP
-333 MALGIWSSMSLL
+333 MGLGIWSSMSML
-345 DYGLVTSILLASM
+345 DYGFLTSVLLASM

-414 FWAILLGK
+414 FWVLLVAK
-422 VLALFGLIIFLM
+422 VVLLFGLIIFLM

-445 EDAVMQFVF
+445 EDAVMQFIF
-454 VLAMVF
+454 ELAMVF

-515 MIIDVRCLFTQGEA
+515 MIIDVRCLFTEGEA

-544 WLAAWITQKIYGMQK
+544 WLAAWITQKIYGMKK
-559 VERSLIFGLSNA
+559 VEGSLIFGLSNA

-584 EIIMENGERLLNDDV
+584 GIIMENGERLLNDDV

-609 TCIISSVATER
+609 TCIISSVVTER
-620 AARRMVTQENL
+620 AARKMVTQENL
-631 TGNDDKNNKE
+631 MEGSEGKE
-641 QERILIPVANPDT
+641 QERILIPVANPET

-670 KEPLVALSVIND
+670 KESLVALSVIND
-682 NNASETKELI
+682 NNTSETKELI

-698 RTAMVAAAADA
+698 RTAMIAAAADA

-719 NIAQGIIHTLKEYAV
+719 NIAQGIIHTQKEYAV
-734 TDVVIGLHRK
+734 TDIVIGLHRK

-760 KGTHRQIMIAKLL
+760 KGTNRQIMIAKLL

-783 VAVPEKAEYEVGFMK
+783 VAVPDKAEYEKGFLK
-798 WVVQLCRMGKLLGCR
+798 WMTQLCRMGKQLGCR

-823 RHLRAV
+823 KHLRALT
-829 VEKQEANTFTEFS
+829 EKQEANTFTEFS
-842 VLEEWDDLLLLT
+842 LLEEWDDLLLLT
-854 GQVNFDHL
+854 GQVNYDHL
-862 FVVVSARKGS
+862 FVVVSSRKGS

-878 FERLPSQVSK
+878 FERLPSQISK
-888 YFADASLLII
+888 YFANNSLLIV

-903 GDPQEIVSFSDP
+903 GDDPQEIVSFSDP

-921 RMYDNVGKWFYKWFK
+921 RVYDNVGKWFYKWFK